1 MAIRVT
7 DWRGRLTPLDI
18 LVNVDGEER
27 PVPFL
32 YGTTTPIFVDVAD
45 QLDVA
50 EVPVDI
56 VATCRRLPAKGESE
70 YTDATDKIFGAPTLD
85 GTIISQRLQGLERGA
100 VYRVEF
106 VFGPTGNR
114 RGASMLVECTE

>member
-32 YGTTTPIFVDVAD
+32 YGTTTPIFVDVID
-45 QLDVA
+45 QLAPA
-50 EVPVDI
+50 EVPTEVT
-56 VATCRRLPAKGESE
+56 VACRRLPSKGESE
-70 YTDATDKIFGAPTLD
+70 YTDATSAILGSPTVD
-85 GTIISQRLQGLERGA
+85 GSVISQRLQNLERGA

-106 VFGPTGNR
+106 VFGPTGNK
-114 RGASMLVECTE
+114 RGASMLVECAE